1 MRYPLEKNVHVCWT
15 LCETISVWSLKKC
28 GVSKCLRLNG
38 WNNIMVLKHP
48 RSLSL
53 WSICLSAC
61 VYLLACFQHSTY
73 MFQPEMSREVTPRI
87 RNLHSQI
94 PNTEFQRSCSGEA
107 LASWWATPGNPRTIA
122 VKAAPGGRGC
132 WSGAPL
138 IHTPK
143 RSVVSGE
150 TSRRGFLF
158 TKDCVSE
165 GLFMARCQLDLSS
178 VPTHAENYPP
188 ALGGVH
194 ARM

>member
-1 MRYPLEKNVHVCWT
+1 MHVCGT
-15 LCETISVWSLKKC
+15 LCETISVRSLKKC

-73 MFQPEMSREVTPRI
+73 MFQPETSREVTPRI

-94 PNTEFQRSCSGEA
+94 PNTEFQRSCSGEGA
-107 LASWWATPGNPRTIA
+107 GLLMSPCRGESRNNSRLRQRLE
-122 VKAAPGGRGC
+122 GRGC
-132 WSGAPL
+132 CSGAPL

-143 RSVVSGE
+143 RSAVSGE

-165 GLFMARCQLDLSS
+165 GLFMARCQRDLSS

-188 ALGGVH
+188 TLRGVH